1 MRERVNMDIYIVLNK
16 IKYESKS
23 TAVFQGKSNCEKRKY
38 NENILRGEDGSVTP
52 LVFTINVGMGKEA
65 DKSTIGSP
73 KN

>member
-1 MRERVNMDIYIVLNK
+1 M
-16 IKYESKS
+16 
-23 TAVFQGKSNCEKRKY
+23 FQGKSNCEKRKY
-38 NENILRGEDGSVTP
+38 NENIMRGEDGSVTP